1 MESTWSAEQR
11 VLLHNISWQ
20 TFQALLIELGENR
33 ASRLTYDQ
41 GWLEIMA
48 PLAAHENANRLIELL
63 IGILVEE
70 LNLEIKRTGSLTCKR
85 DELARGVEPDSC
97 YYIQREAQVRH
108 KDQIDLT
115 IDPPPDL
122 VVEIEYTLAA
132 LPKLP
137 IYAALGVPEL
147 WRYNGKQLVIYQLVA
162 GNYQVCQSSP
172 TFSPIK
178 VTEIPKF
185 LQASK
190 QQGEVTIA
198 KTFRQWVRQQLLSK

>member
-1 MESTWSAEQR
+1 MPIIEPTFLEEQR

-20 TFQALLIELGENR
+20 TFKTLLVELGESR

-41 GWLEIMA
+41 GCLEIMA
-48 PLAAHENANRLIELL
+48 PQSAHENANRLMELL

-85 DELARGVEPDSC
+85 DDLTRGAEPDSC
-97 YYIQREAQVRH
+97 YYIQQEAKVRH
-108 KDQIDLT
+108 KDKIDLT
-115 IDPPPDL
+115 VDPPPDL
-122 VVEIEYTLAA
+122 VIEIEYTLAA

-147 WRYNGKQLVIYQLVA
+147 WRYNGKQLFIYQLVA
-162 GNYQVCQSSP
+162 GEYQVCQSSP
-172 TFSPIK
+172 TFASINIA
-178 VTEIPKF
+178 EIPRF

-190 QQGEVTIA
+190 QQGEVTMA
-198 KTFRQWVRQQLLSK
+198 KTFRQWVKQQI